1 MADRHGPDLNDPP
14 VADEQELTARLLRSR
29 DAIRDGTALFN
40 GLPIHDQTVLTR
52 YEQIICLGL
61 IYRWICGKYPCRY
74 SRYFVYEREDP
85 GTIPRDYI
93 IHSLLWRWWSWPW
106 GPVLTLKAVFT
117 DLTGGRRRRVIDL
130 IGDDAPHRDDIVTLT
145 DRAIEAARRDMTE
158 RGFPPGS
165 AVRVDVYGA
174 HRPRRYEVTYDEVPA
189 TDGRDWI
196 GRSQGIP
203 VLVFKKDAPRLKGLT
218 VDFRDDQ
225 YTFDEST
232 LISLE

>member
-52 YEQIICLGL
+52 YEQVTALIL
-61 IYRWICGKYPCRY
+61 IYRWKY

-85 GTIPRDYI
+85 GSIPCDYV
-93 IHSLLWRWWSWPW
+93 IHSLLWGWWSLPW
-106 GPVLTLKAVFT
+106 GPVRTLKAVFT

-165 AVRVDVYGA
+165 AVRVDVYGRIGPA
-174 HRPRRYEVTYDEVPA
+174 GTRSPTTKSPPRTAA
-189 TDGRDWI
+189 TGS
-196 GRSQGIP
+196 GALKVSRS
-203 VLVFKKDAPRLKGLT
+203 
-218 VDFRDDQ
+218 
-225 YTFDEST
+225 
-232 LISLE
+232 